1 MYISDSFANVTNICK
16 NGVNM
21 KPLSFALI
29 SQILQYLKWFLI
41 ANNTGYNF
49 NLFIVFLQCECDNE
63 KSES

>member
-29 SQILQYLKWFLI
+29 SQILQYLK
-41 ANNTGYNF
+41 
-49 NLFIVFLQCECDNE
+49 
-63 KSES
+63 